1 MRIGTNLKD
10 SIEFNANK
18 TVINDKNGIDQQN
31 MKQDLNMT
39 VPLNSEQ
46 IKQGRIGN
54 NDFDISPSISNKVRD
69 NSVNYNTIQHSNDV
83 TK

>member
-39 VPLNSEQ
+39 VPLNSE
-46 IKQGRIGN
+46 
-54 NDFDISPSISNKVRD
+54 
-69 NSVNYNTIQHSNDV
+69 
-83 TK
+83 